1 MAVSLIL
8 PLGRLGALFLL
19 VLTAACA
26 TPVWQGA
33 LPADPMGRPMPALLD
48 DEEVMIAQDGAR
60 LGLTVWKPETDA
72 PVRHVIVG
80 IHGMNN
86 YAGEFRLA
94 APEWAREGR
103 IVYAYDQRG
112 FGRSVGRGFWPEEA
126 LMRDDLRTA
135 VSLARAR
142 HPGATLSVVAIS
154 MGSAVAITAFAS
166 DDPPDADRLI
176 LSGPGLRGWGVLNP
190 AFAASLRL
198 STRMRPGG
206 IVRTPGFVQPKLT
219 DNEAFLALQEADPLH
234 TRENRIDQ
242 LYGVVTLMERAHQ
255 VAGRLP
261 PGLPVLAA
269 YGARDEVIPP
279 AGPQRTAR
287 QLPPHVRTVYYP
299 EGYHVLLSDLQRA
312 RVIADYSA
320 FMDDPETVLPS
331 GLGEWPF
338 RGAIPQQG

>member
-1 MAVSLIL
+1 MAVSLIWPVRRL
-8 PLGRLGALFLL
+8 PSLFLL
-19 VLTAACA
+19 AWMTACA
-26 TPVWQGA
+26 TPVTQGA
-33 LPADPMGRPMPALLD
+33 LPFEARGTPMPALLD
-48 DEEVMIAQDGAR
+48 DEEAMIAHDGAR
-60 LGLTVWKPETDA
+60 LGLTVWQPDGDA

-94 APEWAREGR
+94 APVWASEGR
-103 IVYAYDQRG
+103 VVYAYDQRG
-112 FGRSVGRGFWPEEA
+112 FGRSVGRGLWPDEE
-126 LMRDDLRTA
+126 LMRQDLRTA

-142 HPGATLSVVAIS
+142 HPEATLSVVAIS

-198 STRMRPGG
+198 STRLRPGG
-206 IVRTPGFVQPKLT
+206 IVRTPGFAQPKMT
-219 DNEAFLALQEADPLH
+219 DNEAFLTLQEADPLH
-234 TRENRIDQ
+234 TRENRVDQ
-242 LYGVVTLMERAHQ
+242 LYGVVTLMEHAHQ
-255 VAGRLP
+255 VVDRLP
-261 PGLPVLAA
+261 PGLPVLAS

-279 AGPQRTAR
+279 AGPQRTAQR
-287 QLPPHVRTVYYP
+287 LPPHVRTVYYP
-299 EGYHVLLSDLQRA
+299 EGYHVLLSDLQRG

-320 FMDDPETVLPS
+320 FMDDPEAALPS

-338 RGAIPQQG
+338 RQAFPQQG